1 MFCMFP
7 RSCLAHASSRG
18 VLCPWRRRE
27 VNLELSCC
35 GCGCDTSEYTKRR
48 NKMQNE
54 GDHSPNVAVKLFLDQ
69 IDEGHQRNISD
80 RPQPIVFRTCCYFI
94 SRRCL
99 PAKSFSKTVLRAPYF
114 SGNSLKRDSIAR
126 RCIIQNVGAPP
137 GPHQDQGHAARAG
150 SGAEAAARMP
160 AGPPPQGAALP
171 RAPQQHHRC
180 RARGASTPLCV
191 GRGRLSSEPSQ
202 ASQPVML
209 SVGPLWPQSGT

>member
-1 MFCMFP
+1 MFP
-7 RSCLAHASSRG
+7 RSCLAHVSSRG
-18 VLCPWRRRE
+18 VSCSWRRRG
-27 VNLELSCC
+27 VNLGLSCC
-35 GCGCDTSEYTKRR
+35 GCGCGCGSSEYTKRL
-48 NKMQNE
+48 NKMQNK
-54 GDHSPNVAVKLFLDQ
+54 GDHPPNVAVKRFLDQ

-99 PAKSFSKTVLRAPYF
+99 PAKSFSKMILRAPYF

-180 RARGASTPLCV
+180 RARGASTPLCA